1 MDNKTHK
8 TLLEIREA
16 IAAQVEHITK
26 PYSDTI
32 INLNLQM
39 ARDKFGEE
47 IKNKFIDEFD
57 LEKHGWRKD
66 SEQIKRFGQYD
77 FQKPLI

>member
-1 MDNKTHK
+1 MDNTTHK

-16 IAAQVEHITK
+16 IKAEVEHITK

-32 INLNLQM
+32 ISINLQM

-47 IKNKFIDEFD
+47 VKNKFIDEFD
-57 LEKHGWRKD
+57 LEKRGWRKN
-66 SEQIKRFGQYD
+66 SVEIKRFGIHD
-77 FQKPLI
+77 FNKPLV